1 MKYIIG
7 IDLGTTNSAV
17 TYIDI
22 ALNQERS
29 RPVIEHFEIPQ
40 LTGSGEVSS
49 TKVLPSFFFLPDRHE
64 FPEKAL
70 ALPWNDR
77 NEEDFVG
84 ILARE
89 QGAKSPGRMISSAK
103 SWLCHEKVDRHAPIL
118 PWGAENAARNRSPI
132 SVTAAYLKHIKDAW
146 NHTVKEDES
155 AWLENQSVVITVPAS
170 FDEVAR
176 DLTVEAAAQAGIPNV
191 TLLEEPLAA
200 FYSWLNVNEHQWNQ
214 LVSPGEL
221 ILICDVGG
229 GTTDFT
235 LITLREKEG
244 IPVFERIAVGDHLI
258 LGGDNMDLAL
268 AHLSESRLQGGR
280 KKKLTMGRWQS
291 LCNQCRQA
299 KEEILGGVE
308 EEKTIT
314 LIGEGRKLIADTKTS
329 KMERGDVEEVI
340 VKGFFPPV
348 RPDEPLAQEPR
359 QGMTEFGLPYA
370 KDPAVTRHLIRF
382 LEQHRDDIRDTLGRE
397 NIEPDL
403 VMFNG
408 AALKPI
414 ILQKRIR
421 AAISMRFHGNED
433 SPPRVL
439 ENPDLDI
446 AVALGASYYGR
457 VRKGYGVQVDS
468 GSARGYYLGVQI
480 LGETPRAGQDTAREP
495 EKAIC
500 LVERGMPEGTHN
512 ELAHKGFSV
521 LANQPVRFH
530 LYSSSYRSGD
540 TVGDVISVDDTL
552 TTLPPLQ
559 TVIKFGKKAGEGISI
574 PVKVEAHYTEVG
586 TLAIWCQSLKTPHR
600 WRFQFQLR
608 TIEQS
613 VDVSDR
619 EVLEDSLV
627 NEALALVKD
636 TFSGKSPKIQP
647 PGLVKKIVKTVETPK
662 EKWPLEF
669 IRRMADELIP
679 LTPPRKRGIEY
690 ESRWFNLTG
699 FCLRPGFGDALDE
712 HRIGALWKSFHDGPF
727 HHKNAQ
733 VRSEWWVLW
742 RRIAGGLSASQQ
754 RQVFLG
760 ISSILKPKKGGKK
773 PNIAPQEEMELWM
786 TLANLERL
794 SQDDK
799 AVRGKQLLK
808 SLHPKKSRPQHW
820 WSLAR
825 IGAREPLY
833 GPIDRVLSPTLVTS
847 WIKTILSK
855 EWKKPQPVGAALAQM
870 ARLTGDRKRD
880 LSPETLKEIIDWLS
894 PHDWAAPHLQVL
906 KEVVPLGRQ
915 EETQIFGESLP
926 SGIHL
931 RVGQESKRS

>member
-17 TYIDI
+17 TYIDME
-22 ALNQERS
+22 LNRERTS
-29 RPVIEHFEIPQ
+29 PVIQHFEIPQ
-40 LTGSGEVSS
+40 ITDSGETSQA
-49 TKVLPSFFFLPDRHE
+49 KVLPSFLYLPGRHE
-64 FPEKAL
+64 FPHEAL
-70 ALPWNDR
+70 ALPWDKANDG
-77 NEEDFVG
+77 DFVG

-89 QGAKSPGRMISSAK
+89 QGAKSPNRMIASAK

-118 PWGAENAARNRSPI
+118 PWGADDTVPKKSPI
-132 SVTAAYLKHIKDAW
+132 AATAAYLKHIRDAW
-146 NHTVKEDES
+146 NHSVKEDES

-176 DLTVEAAAQAGIPNV
+176 DLTVEAAALAGIPNI

-200 FYSWLNVNEHQWNQ
+200 FYSWLDINEKQWDKQ
-214 LVSPGEL
+214 VSAGEL

-244 IPVFERIAVGDHLI
+244 KPVFERIAVGDHLI

-268 AHLSESRLQGGR
+268 AHLSEGRLQGGQ

-299 KEEILGGVE
+299 KEEILGEVE
-308 EEKTIT
+308 DEKTIT

-329 KMERGDVEEVI
+329 RLNRSDVETVI
-340 VKGFFPPV
+340 LDGFFPLV
-348 RPDEPLAQEPR
+348 SPDEPLHLKPR

-370 KDPAVTRHLIRF
+370 QDPAITRHLIRF
-382 LEQHRDDIRDTLGRE
+382 LERHREDLKETLGRE
-397 NIEPDL
+397 SIEPDL
-403 VMFNG
+403 IMFNG
-408 AALKPI
+408 AALKPA
-414 ILQKRIR
+414 ILQERIR
-421 AAISMRFHGNED
+421 AAVSMRFHGTQD

-439 ENPDLDI
+439 LNPDLDI

-468 GSARGYYLGVQI
+468 GSARGYYLGVQ
-480 LGETPRAGQDTAREP
+480 LSEETPLKGKSDPPEP
-495 EKAIC
+495 EMAVC
-500 LVERGMPEGTHN
+500 LVERGMPEGTQN
-512 ELAHKGFSV
+512 ELSDKHFSV

-530 LYSSSYRSGD
+530 LYSSSFRSGD
-540 TVGDVISVDDTL
+540 AVGDVIPVDDTL
-552 TTLPPLQ
+552 TTLPPLH
-559 TVIKFGKKAGEGISI
+559 TVIKFGKKAKGGVSI
-574 PVKVEAHYTEVG
+574 PVKVEAHYTEMG
-586 TLAIWCQSLKTPHR
+586 TLALWCQSLKSPHR

-608 TIEQS
+608 TIEQP
-613 VDVSDR
+613 VDVSDQ
-619 EVLEDSLV
+619 EIFEESVV
-627 NEALALVKD
+627 NEAISHIKD
-636 TFSGKSPKIQP
+636 TFSGKSPKTNVPRLI
-647 PGLVKKIVKTVETPK
+647 KDITETVNTPK

-669 IRRMADELIP
+669 IRRTADELMN
-679 LTPPRKRGIEY
+679 LTSARKRGIDY
-690 ESRWFNLTG
+690 ESRWLNLIG

-712 HRIGALWKSFHDGPF
+712 HRIERLWKSFHDGVF
-727 HHKNAQ
+727 HAKNVQ

-754 RQVFLG
+754 RQVFLK
-760 ISSILKPKKGGKK
+760 ISSLLKPGKGGKK
-773 PNIAPQEEMELWM
+773 PNLAPQEEMELWM

-799 AVRGKQLLK
+799 AARGKQLLK
-808 SLHPKKSRPQHW
+808 TLHPKKSRPQHW
-820 WSLAR
+820 WSLSR

-833 GPIDRVLSPTLVTS
+833 GPIDRVLSPGLVTS
-847 WIKTILSK
+847 WIKTILSR
-855 EWKKPQPVGAALAQM
+855 EWNNPRPVAMALAQM

-880 LSPETLKEIIDWLS
+880 LDAEIIQEIIHWLT
-894 PHDWAAPHLQVL
+894 PHDWGAPHIRVL
-906 KEVVPLGRQ
+906 REVVPVARQ
-915 EETQIFGESLP
+915 DETQMFGESLP

-931 RVGQESKRS
+931 RVE

>member
-22 ALNQERS
+22 ALNENRS

-40 LTGSGEVSS
+40 LTGSGEISNA
-49 TKVLPSFFFLPDRHE
+49 KVLPSFLYLPGAHE
-64 FPEKAL
+64 FPDNAL
-70 ALPWNDR
+70 ALPWNKA
-77 NEEDFVG
+77 NKNDFVG

-89 QGAKSPGRMISSAK
+89 QGPKSPNRMISSAK

-118 PWGAENAARNRSPI
+118 PWGADETAKKRSPI
-132 SVTAAYLKHIKDAW
+132 AVTSAYLKHIKDAW
-146 NHTVKEDES
+146 NHHVQEDES

-176 DLTVEAAAQAGIPNV
+176 DLTVEAAAAAGIPNI

-200 FYSWLNVNEHQWNQ
+200 FYSWLDTNEKQWNQ
-214 LVSPGEL
+214 LVDPGEL

-244 IPVFERIAVGDHLI
+244 NPVFERIAVGDHLI

-268 AHLSESRLQGGR
+268 AHLSEGRLQGEG

-299 KEEILGGVE
+299 KEDILGE
-308 EEKTIT
+308 IDDEKTIT
-314 LIGEGRKLIADTKTS
+314 LIGDGRKLIADTQTS
-329 KMERGDVEEVI
+329 KLNRSDVETVI
-340 VKGFFPPV
+340 LDGFFPLVAPEESL
-348 RPDEPLAQEPR
+348 DLKPR
-359 QGMTEFGLPYA
+359 RGMTEFGLPYA
-370 KDPAVTRHLIRF
+370 QDPAITRHLIRF
-382 LEQHRDDIRDTLGRE
+382 LEQHRQDLKETLDRDS
-397 NIEPDL
+397 IEPDL
-403 VMFNG
+403 IMFNG
-408 AALKPI
+408 AALKPAVLQER
-414 ILQKRIR
+414 IL
-421 AAISMRFHGNED
+421 AAVSSRFHGTED

-439 ENPDLDI
+439 ANPDLDI

-468 GSARGYYLGVQI
+468 GSARGYYLGVH
-480 LGETPRAGQDTAREP
+480 LSEETASNEKTAHHEP
-495 EKAIC
+495 EMAVC
-500 LVERGMPEGTHN
+500 LVERGMPEGTKN
-512 ELAHKGFSV
+512 ELQDKQFSV

-540 TVGDVISVDDTL
+540 AVGDVIPVDDTL
-552 TTLPPLQ
+552 TTLPPLH
-559 TVIKFGKKAGEGISI
+559 TVIKFGKKAKEGVAI
-574 PVKVEAHYTEVG
+574 PVKVEAHYTEMG
-586 TLAIWCQSLKTPHR
+586 TLALWCQSLKSPHR

-608 TIEQS
+608 TIEQP

-619 EVLEDSLV
+619 EVFEESLV
-627 NEALALVKD
+627 NDAINRITD
-636 TFSGKSPKIQP
+636 TFTSKTPKIHP
-647 PGLVKKIVKTVETPK
+647 PQLIKKIAKTVNTPK

-669 IRRMADELIP
+669 IRRMADELMG
-679 LTPPRKRGIEY
+679 LDSTRKRGIEY
-690 ESRWFNLTG
+690 ESRWFNLIG

-712 HRIGALWKSFHDGPF
+712 HRIKTLWKSFHEGPF
-727 HHKNAQ
+727 HTKNVQ

-754 RQVFLG
+754 RQVFLK
-760 ISSILKPKKGGKK
+760 ISSLLKPGKGGKK
-773 PNIAPQEEMELWM
+773 PNLAPQEEMELWM

-794 SQDDK
+794 SAEDK
-799 AVRGKQLLK
+799 SARGKQLLK
-808 SLHPKKSRPQHW
+808 TLHPKKSRPQHL

-833 GPIDRVLSPTLVTS
+833 GPIDRVLSPGLVTS
-847 WIKTILSK
+847 WIKTLLSQD
-855 EWKKPQPVGAALAQM
+855 WKSPRPVGMALSQM

-880 LSPETLKEIIDWLS
+880 LDPEVIKDVIDWLN
-894 PHDWAAPHLQVL
+894 PHEWSGPLIHVL
-906 KEVVPLGRQ
+906 EEVVPVESQ
-915 EETQIFGESLP
+915 DETQMFGESLP

-931 RVGQESKRS
+931 RVEKA

>member
-22 ALNQERS
+22 ELNREKS
-29 RPVIEHFEIPQ
+29 RPVIRHFEIPQ
-40 LTGSGEVSS
+40 ITGSGETSKA
-49 TKVLPSFFFLPDRHE
+49 KVLPSFLYVPGAHE
-64 FPEKAL
+64 FPDDAL
-70 ALPWNDR
+70 ALPWDKSNDG
-77 NEEDFVG
+77 DFVG

-89 QGAKSPGRMISSAK
+89 QGAKSPNRMIASAK

-118 PWGAENAARNRSPI
+118 PWGADETVEKRSPI
-132 SVTAAYLKHIKDAW
+132 AATAAYLKHIRDAW
-146 NHTVKEDES
+146 NHSAGEDETT
-155 AWLENQSVVITVPAS
+155 WLENQSVVITVPAS

-176 DLTVEAAAQAGIPNV
+176 DLTVEAAAQAGIPNI

-200 FYSWLNVNEHQWNQ
+200 FYSWLDIHEQQWDKQ
-214 LVSPGEL
+214 VSPGEL

-235 LITLREKEG
+235 LITLKEKEG
-244 IPVFERIAVGDHLI
+244 KPVFERIAVGDHLI

-268 AHLSESRLQGGR
+268 AHLSEGRLQGGQ

-299 KEEILGGVE
+299 KEDILGEVE
-308 EEKTIT
+308 DEKTIT

-329 KMERGDVEEVI
+329 KLNRSDVETVI
-340 VKGFFPPV
+340 LDGFFPLV
-348 RPDEPLAQEPR
+348 SPDEPLQVKPR

-370 KDPAVTRHLIRF
+370 QDPAITRHLIRF
-382 LEQHRDDIRDTLGRE
+382 LEQHREDLKKTLGRDS
-397 NIEPDL
+397 IEPDL
-403 VMFNG
+403 IMFNG
-408 AALKPI
+408 AALKPL
-414 ILQKRIR
+414 ILQERIR
-421 AAISMRFHGNED
+421 AAVSKRFHGTED

-439 ENPDLDI
+439 ANPDLDI

-468 GSARGYYLGVQI
+468 GSARGYYLGVQ
-480 LGETPRAGQDTAREP
+480 LSDETSSREKRDPLAP
-495 EKAIC
+495 EMAVC
-500 LVERGMPEGTHN
+500 LVERGMPEGTQN
-512 ELAHKGFSV
+512 ELSDKHFSV

-530 LYSSSYRSGD
+530 LYSSSFRSGD
-540 TVGDVISVDDTL
+540 AVGDVIPVDETL

-559 TVIKFGKKAGEGISI
+559 TVIKFGKKAKEGLSI
-574 PVKVEAHYTEVG
+574 PVKVEAHYTEMG
-586 TLAIWCQSLKTPHR
+586 TLALWCQSLKSPHR

-608 TIEQS
+608 TVEQP
-613 VDVSDR
+613 VEVSDQ
-619 EVLEDSLV
+619 EVLEESVVD
-627 NEALALVKD
+627 EAIMRIKD
-636 TFSGKSPKIQP
+636 AFSGKSPKTSVPRLI
-647 PGLVKKIVKTVETPK
+647 KDITKTVNTPK

-669 IRRMADELIP
+669 IRRTADELME
-679 LTPPRKRGIEY
+679 LTPARKRGIEY
-690 ESRWFNLTG
+690 ESRWLNLVG

-712 HRIGALWKSFHDGPF
+712 HRVEKLWKSFHDGVF
-727 HHKNAQ
+727 HSKNAQ

-754 RQVFLG
+754 RQVFLK
-760 ISSILKPKKGGKK
+760 ISSLLKPGKGGKK
-773 PNIAPQEEMELWM
+773 PNLAPQEEVELWM

-794 SQDDK
+794 GQDDK
-799 AVRGKQLLK
+799 AARGKQLLK
-808 SLHPKKSRPQHW
+808 TLHPKKSRPQHW
-820 WSLAR
+820 WSLSR

-833 GPIDRVLSPTLVTS
+833 GPIDRVLSPGLVTS

-855 EWKKPQPVGAALAQM
+855 QWKNPQPVGMALSRM

-880 LSPETLKEIIDWLS
+880 LDPEMLEEIINWLS
-894 PHDWAAPHLQVL
+894 PYDWAAPHIRVL
-906 KEVVPLGRQ
+906 KEVVPVERQ
-915 EETQIFGESLP
+915 DETQMFGESLP

-931 RVGQESKRS
+931 RVE